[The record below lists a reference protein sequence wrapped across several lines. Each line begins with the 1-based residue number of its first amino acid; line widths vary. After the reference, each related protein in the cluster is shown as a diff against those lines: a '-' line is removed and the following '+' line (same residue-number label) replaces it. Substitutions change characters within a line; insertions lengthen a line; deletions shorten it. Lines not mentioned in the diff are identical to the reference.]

1 MPFGKSMK
9 NMVSAAQGAARSIAG
24 QMSKNSPRPVT
35 AAVVPAIV
43 NRAAGMASRLKF
55 KDGGSVSSGRGDG
68 CAVRGKTKCK
78 MY

>member
-9 NMVSAAQGAARSIAG
+9 NMASAAQGAARSIAA
-24 QMSKNSPRPVT
+24 QMSKNSPRPVI
-35 AAVVPAIV
+35 AAVAPAV
-43 NRAAGMASRLKF
+43 NRAAEMASRFKF